1 MEEEKVSVCWK
12 EAEQLWS
19 RIAISCLQDRLSTGG
34 GIRVLSHAQELETAG
49 GMSGI
54 AVGCGLDR
62 AEPGPGGAARTAHFH
77 DEHARAG
84 L

>member
-19 RIAISCLQDRLSTGG
+19 RIAISCL
-34 GIRVLSHAQELETAG
+34 ELETAG